1 MPMRLAHLN
10 LSRRRDAL
18 IFTDRLADRPSI
30 YSPVD
35 MTIDVE
41 GCEINEMREMR
52 YQAQMRLAAFSEAVQ
67 AEKERMSEEIKA
79 YDEGVSEALQAEERF
94 SAMTLYKQL
103 DSLVKKINEVVE
115 YYSTGEFISSVFTA
129 SGDLRD
135 DFDCDDDSQPP
146 EEHQD
151 IINNS
156 TAFGFNYL
164 LYPIYDGC
172 EVIYDIMSNILK
184 INYAKGSECE
194 NIQDEAV
201 EIFNA
206 HQGALQ
212 RHGFRV
218 RENDVWRKNT
228 HLKTGEKYTEEA
240 THKIQLRRLQEIEA
254 EFGCLPLDGIYPP
267 HRKLPLKSDVITG
280 SSLKP
285 RFIDWKHDAEE
296 YADDEERYI
305 EDDTEFYDTLEKL

>member
-1 MPMRLAHLN
+1 
-10 LSRRRDAL
+10 
-18 IFTDRLADRPSI
+18 
-30 YSPVD
+30 

-52 YQAQMRLAAFSEAVQ
+52 YQAEMRLAAFSEAVD

-79 YDEGVSEALQAEERF
+79 YDEDVSEALQAEERF

-103 DSLVKKINEVVE
+103 ESLVKKIKEVVE

-135 DFDCDDDSQPP
+135 DFDADDESEPP
-146 EEHQD
+146 EGHHN
-151 IINNS
+151 IIN
-156 TAFGFNYL
+156 FYEFNYL
-164 LYPIYDGC
+164 LYPIYDSN
-172 EVIYDIMSNILK
+172 EVIYEIMKDILK

-240 THKIQLRRLQEIEA
+240 KHKIQLRRIYEIIGEHFVGA
-254 EFGCLPLDGIYPP
+254 CEGIYPP

-305 EDDTEFYDTLEKL
+305 EDDTEFYDTLEKV

>member
-10 LSRRRDAL
+10 LSRR
-18 IFTDRLADRPSI
+18 LADRAADRLSI

-52 YQAQMRLAAFSEAVQ
+52 YQAQMRLAAFSKAVD

-79 YDEGVSEALQAEERF
+79 YDEDVSKAHQAEERM
-94 SAMTLYKQL
+94 SVMTLNKQL
-103 DSLVKKINEVVE
+103 KSLVKKINEVVE
-115 YYSTGEFISSVFTA
+115 YYSTGDFISSVFTA

-135 DFDCDDDSQPP
+135 DFDCDDESQPP

-172 EVIYDIMSNILK
+172 EVIYDIMSVILND
-184 INYAKGSECE
+184 NYAKGSECE

-240 THKIQLRRLQEIEA
+240 KHKIQLRRLQEIKG
-254 EFGCLPLDGIYPP
+254 EFCCLPLDGIYPP

-280 SSLKP
+280 SS
-285 RFIDWKHDAEE
+285 FIPLYDGRGSTIEE
-296 YADDEERYI
+296 HNEYIRERIVDDEA
-305 EDDTEFYDTLEKL
+305 FYDTLEKL